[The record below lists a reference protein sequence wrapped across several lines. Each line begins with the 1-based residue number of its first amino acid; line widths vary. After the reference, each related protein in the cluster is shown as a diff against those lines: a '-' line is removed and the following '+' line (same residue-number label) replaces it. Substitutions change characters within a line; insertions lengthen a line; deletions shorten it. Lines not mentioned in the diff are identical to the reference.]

1 MIRKPINVPLTE
13 ARIQELQDEIEA
25 AKEQLDIS
33 KDVEGLYCAVW
44 SAARSVISNNTLIL
58 LREYEMKII
67 EVEDE

>member
-13 ARIQELQDEIEA
+13 ARKQELLDEIAVAVTQLELDEA
-25 AKEQLDIS
+25 ADGS
-33 KDVEGLYCAVW
+33 HCAIW
-44 SAARSVISNNTLIL
+44 SAAMSTISKNELIL